1 MQHIGNG
8 RFRPNADFRRGAG
21 ITAFADG
28 SDSMSWELIG
38 ILAFIVVLFVY
49 AIRQLPRAIKDLKKV
64 LGE

>member
-1 MQHIGNG
+1 
-8 RFRPNADFRRGAG
+8 
-21 ITAFADG
+21 
-28 SDSMSWELIG
+28 MSWELIG